1 MDRYY
6 VSLFQSAS
14 GDRAPRMV
22 DTESSLILCRFLS
35 RDGMRIC
42 SRITPLALTPSSGH
56 FTRENV
62 HYGKI
67 TSGLPYERRRSSDAH
82 TENDQVKFRGT
93 GWAEFDPACLT
104 SRRRVNRY
112 SESLDQLSKTVSRF
126 ATGQSFF

>member
-14 GDRAPRMV
+14 GGRAPRMV

-35 RDGMRIC
+35 GDGMRIG
-42 SRITPLALTPSSGH
+42 SRITRLALTPSSGH
-56 FTRENV
+56 LTRENV

-82 TENDQVKFRGT
+82 TE
-93 GWAEFDPACLT
+93 
-104 SRRRVNRY
+104 
-112 SESLDQLSKTVSRF
+112 
-126 ATGQSFF
+126 